1 MGKEGMGDGG
11 MGSDEGMGDRG
22 WVLGRDGTA
31 SRPCVETDAAARLA
45 RSANP
50 TRCREDAALPEAELG
65 QHAVLPLPHYENG

>member
-1 MGKEGMGDGG
+1 MGRE
-11 MGSDEGMGDRG
+11 
-22 WVLGRDGTA
+22 GTA

-50 TRCREDAALPEAELG
+50 TRCREDAALSEAELG